1 MRFSFA
7 DTVVAGGTAYIVFHY
22 HGFGT
27 GVGTRM
33 IGMFECYLDVQGYEE
48 LRVGIVKG

>member
-7 DTVVAGGTAYIVFHY
+7 DTVVAGGTAYVVFHC

-27 GVGTRM
+27 GVGTWV
-33 IGMFECYLDVQGYEE
+33 IGMFVCCLDAKGYEE
-48 LRVGIVKG
+48 LRIGIVKG